1 MIEEFLKRIEEVG
14 FTVTK
19 SPENQLLIGLDCCP
33 QWRIFLY
40 DIDDEKLFPVFY
52 YRQKRIEE
60 VTDLHAI
67 VPTVS
72 YCYYKI

>member
-40 DIDDEKLFPVFY
+40 DIDDEK
-52 YRQKRIEE
+52 
-60 VTDLHAI
+60 
-67 VPTVS
+67 TVS
-72 YCYYKI
+72 GFLLSSEAHRGSY